1 MRKIGE
7 SYYVCTLYSFL
18 EAKTYTV
25 GNNILFACTLH
36 VRDKYLSY
44 AKLMKKNV
52 NLKGLSHEIELG
64 LTVGRGWF
72 LNFLGAPM
80 IL

>member
-1 MRKIGE
+1 MYMYGT
-7 SYYVCTLYSFL
+7 S
-18 EAKTYTV
+18 TYPML
-25 GNNILFACTLH
+25 NLH
-36 VRDKYLSY
+36 
-44 AKLMKKNV
+44 MKKNV

-64 LTVGRGWF
+64 LTVGRCWF